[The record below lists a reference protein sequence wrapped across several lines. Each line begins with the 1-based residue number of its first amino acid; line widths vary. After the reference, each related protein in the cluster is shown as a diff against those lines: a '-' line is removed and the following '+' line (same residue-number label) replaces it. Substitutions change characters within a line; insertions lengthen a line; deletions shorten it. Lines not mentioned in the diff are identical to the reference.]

1 MSFKDE
7 VEFCIKFLKLQ
18 NYSNES
24 LVFSPMSMIY
34 GLATVYA
41 GAAGNTAKEIGD
53 LLEKVCI
60 MTFIHKFFS
69 FLLF

>member
-18 NYSNES
+18 NFSKES
-24 LVFSPMSMIY
+24 LVFSPMSLIH

-41 GAAGNTAKEIGD
+41 GASGNTAKEIGD
-53 LLEKVCI
+53 LIGKG
-60 MTFIHKFFS
+60 
-69 FLLF
+69 LLLDCLMQF